1 MKDLVVKLLFILLA
15 VLAVLTGIVL
25 ALAVTRYANAAIG
38 RWAGTVFAVSVGVAS
53 VLALI
58 IFVQMWRD
66 GR

>member
-1 MKDLVVKLLFILLA
+1 MKDLLVKLLCILLA

-38 RWAGTVFAVSVGVAS
+38 RWAGTVFAVTIGAVA

-58 IFVQMWRD
+58 IFAQMWRD